1 MKLEGFFCI
10 FILILFILFIL
21 NTISFYVIPWSYLIK
36 KKKKKK
42 RQCICKWHFK
52 YRKVELNSSWRQ
64 KKHINPQYS
73 YKFWKAV
80 DVVLKIILE
89 KKTLRY
95 LIAGSILLNPRKIG
109 IAA

>member
-1 MKLEGFFCI
+1 MYIYFNSIYFKYDKFLCYSMV
-10 FILILFILFIL
+10 L
-21 NTISFYVIPWSYLIK
+21 SDK